1 MHNPHCSGQEPG
13 TEIID
18 MSVINGALNY
28 VINNQRKTGE
38 IPIIGRVHSFSL
50 FVSCSAI
57 IAF

>member
-38 IPIIGRVHSFSL
+38 IPIIGRVPL
-50 FVSCSAI
+50 
-57 IAF
+57 